1 MITPLVQVCTNPS
14 ADTQLRCEV
23 EILPCVIWCQCCHPL
38 RRRVA
43 QAAQAGV
50 REANGTIQISLCPGT
65 SAWVERTAS
74 SQLWRLPG
82 LIVTCLRSLGG
93 PWEAGQGSRGT
104 WLSPAHHSQA
114 SWDCLCTSSGLPL
127 LIHFPATRCPPGHGK
142 KDQRGQ

>member
-1 MITPLVQVCTNPS
+1 MCYMVSVLSPS
-14 ADTQLRCEV
+14 
-23 EILPCVIWCQCCHPL
+23 
-38 RRRVA
+38 A

-104 WLSPAHHSQA
+104 WLSPTHHSQA
-114 SWDCLCTSSGLPL
+114 SWDCLCTSSACLYSFTSQPL
-127 LIHFPATRCPPGHGK
+127 GVPQATGK
-142 KDQRGQ
+142 KTREANDHTQWTCWAHDLSARFASACSLP